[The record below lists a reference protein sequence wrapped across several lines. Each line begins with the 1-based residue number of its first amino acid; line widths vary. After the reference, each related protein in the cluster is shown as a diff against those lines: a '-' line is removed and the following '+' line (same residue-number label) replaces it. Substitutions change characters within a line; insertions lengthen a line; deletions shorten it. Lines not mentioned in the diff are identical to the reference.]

1 MRYLKGFEKFNEEV
15 DLEVK
20 ITDEPNLKMAK
31 EKLNTLKK
39 HLADYK
45 VKKPLIDKAY
55 LMAKTDADLTTQ
67 IESLL
72 GKTDALPAQDRN
84 PFLVE
89 YLTVSNLKRK
99 VQKLGD
105 DILSDK
111 LKKDSFKLDLKDAG
125 PDLKDATNKK
135 ISDIDKRIGTN
146 TSNIALIKKDIED
159 SQKKLDNKMIQV
171 QKEMTDYIKKI
182 GEEGKK

>member
-1 MRYLKGFEKFNEEV
+1 MS
-15 DLEVK
+15 
-20 ITDEPNLKMAK
+20 
-31 EKLNTLKK
+31 
-39 HLADYK
+39 
-45 VKKPLIDKAY
+45 
-55 LMAKTDADLTTQ
+55 KTDIDLKTQ
-67 IESLL
+67 VESLL

-99 VQKLGD
+99 VQKMTD

-111 LKKDSFKLDLKDAG
+111 LKKDDFKTQLQGASPELKDS
-125 PDLKDATNKK
+125 TTKK

-146 TSNIALIKKDIED
+146 TSTIALIKKEIED